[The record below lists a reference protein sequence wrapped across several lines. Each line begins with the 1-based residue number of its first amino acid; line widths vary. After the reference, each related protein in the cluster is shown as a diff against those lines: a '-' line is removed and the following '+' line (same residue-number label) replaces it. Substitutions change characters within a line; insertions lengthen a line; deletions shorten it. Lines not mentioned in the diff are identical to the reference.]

1 MIANRS
7 LKVDQ
12 EFKADVY
19 QQVRQHGML
28 VPMDLDIAPAANTQL
43 RLAVRD
49 ERTGFIGTTL
59 GTLTTQ

>member
-7 LKVDQ
+7 VKADQ
-12 EFKADVY
+12 ELITDTC

-28 VPMDLDIAPAANTQL
+28 VPMDLDIAPPANTQL
-43 RLAVRD
+43 RLAVRQ

-59 GTLTTQ
+59 GPLTTQ